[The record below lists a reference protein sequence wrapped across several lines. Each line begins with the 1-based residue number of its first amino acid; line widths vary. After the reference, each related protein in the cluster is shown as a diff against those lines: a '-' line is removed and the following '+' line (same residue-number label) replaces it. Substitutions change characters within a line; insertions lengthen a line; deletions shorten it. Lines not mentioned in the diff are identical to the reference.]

1 MALFA
6 CVAYTVSSILYAKDS
21 KDAKFRKALNKEL
34 LIKLKPD
41 MYRTQL
47 HYAQSLR
54 SGASGG
60 GSGFL

>member
-6 CVAYTVSSILYAKDS
+6 CLAYIIASVLYAKDS
-21 KDAKFRKALNKEL
+21 KDAKFRKQINKEL
-34 LIKLKPD
+34 LTKLRPD

-54 SGASGG
+54 SATSAG
-60 GSGFL
+60 GSGIL